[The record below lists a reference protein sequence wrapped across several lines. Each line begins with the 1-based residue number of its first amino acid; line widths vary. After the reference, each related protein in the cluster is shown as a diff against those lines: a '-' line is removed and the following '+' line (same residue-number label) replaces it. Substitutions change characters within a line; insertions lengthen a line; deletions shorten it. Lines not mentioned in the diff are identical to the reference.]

1 MLGKNPK
8 AGLADFMA
16 TGLFAYCPQFKEHQA
31 QLESLLTIENL
42 HLDNEA
48 EVWTLLAA
56 CFGYRPEQGGQLVH
70 AWKGSNELK
79 AQVTKALDMLW
90 DNAKVTD
97 EEPKAE
103 EKAED
108 KPEA

>member
-1 MLGKNPK
+1 MEY
-8 AGLADFMA
+8 F
-16 TGLFAYCPQFKEHQA
+16 QH
-31 QLESLLTIENL
+31 
-42 HLDNEA
+42 
-48 EVWTLLAA
+48 
-56 CFGYRPEQGGQLVH
+56 R
-70 AWKGSNELK
+70 